1 MATLPGIPCFARL
14 LQRSPA
20 NNFARD
26 LGPEDFLRAQKLWET
41 KECFASLAN
50 SSAQSYTSHGKRSFV
65 YVMYR
70 SGPEVLVLSAS
81 NCDSGEVLLDG
92 ATCLAIAMCKQ
103 RGCCCLIFDLRCE
116 SQMFLKPCI
125 LAFDVYPNVCVQV
138 PDGNTCQKRIKC

>member
-81 NCDSGEVLLDG
+81 NCDSGEVLL
-92 ATCLAIAMCKQ
+92 CLMVRHVLQ
-103 RGCCCLIFDLRCE
+103 
-116 SQMFLKPCI
+116 
-125 LAFDVYPNVCVQV
+125 
-138 PDGNTCQKRIKC
+138 